1 MRCVLLCGGSGSR
14 LRPLTNTI
22 NKNALPL
29 GMKFLFEYPLEKVR
43 EAGIKEVCI
52 VSSPHHMGSF
62 IENLGSG
69 EKLGLDITY
78 RIQEK
83 PEGIAHGIY
92 QAKNFARNDDL
103 LVVLGDNIFDFSL
116 KNIVDYHSN
125 RMSTNAFV
133 VVKEVEDPNRFG
145 VVEYNSEGKVQQIIE
160 KPTEA
165 PSKDAVIGIYCY
177 PTDVFDKIEKL
188 QPSARGEY
196 EVTDLNNLYVKEGKL
211 RTHKVDGFW
220 CDAGTPES
228 LKIAQD
234 WAWKQQGY

>member
-1 MRCVLLCGGSGSR
+1 
-14 LRPLTNTI
+14 
-22 NKNALPL
+22 
-29 GMKFLFEYPLEKVR
+29 MKFLFEYPLEKIR

-83 PEGIAHGIY
+83 PDGIAHGIY

-116 KNIVDYHSN
+116 KDIVDYHSH

-160 KPTEA
+160 KPKEA

-196 EVTDLNNLYVKEGKL
+196 EVTDLNNLYIQEGKL

-234 WAWKQQGY
+234 WAWKQQGH